1 MMKSFEEQFY
11 IENPTRFEALKR
23 NFLLLLWLFKRALM
37 WAGKGLIIRLAYQK
51 AKNTGKPLVIEDLI
65 KD

>member
-1 MMKSFEEQFY
+1 MKSFEEQFY

-23 NFLLLLWLFKRALM
+23 DCLLLLWLFKRAFM
-37 WAGKGLIIRLAYQK
+37 WAGKGLIIRLAYKK
-51 AKNTGKPLVIEDLI
+51 AKNMGKPLVIEDLI